1 MGNILNL
8 VFSEFDSNGEPRP
21 NLDFLNKH
29 LGGKYLIYPHI
40 FLRLGY
46 INLVIKK
53 CNLNEVT
60 TDENFY
66 YVIDHT
72 CKYENLFCTTHWNIP
87 NDVEEL
93 VRTKNLKIIFINEHE
108 SFVKVDN
115 EIEKLDNLITKKQ
128 LKHDNFYII
137 NNNSYLYD
145 IKDKLKTKIN
155 VFKINF
161 LLQLVSAHL
170 NVKPTID
177 DIILD
182 KKFIFLCQ
190 NRRPK
195 SHRLLLLTYLD
206 CIGFL
211 DSELIDWSLTYG
223 KYNDYELEMHVF
235 DNEISTLRDELIKSY
250 KKITFKPKLCYFEG
264 DESWFNKVDDYS
276 QCDHLSIKTFQE
288 SYINIVTESHY
299 DVLDVHITEK
309 TFKPFYYFQI
319 PIFLASYHHVKKVK
333 EEYDLFLFD
342 DLIDHSYDNEPDDSK
357 RFNMVF
363 NELKR
368 LSLMK
373 DEIKNYYVSN
383 LEKIIKNYEFIENY
397 KEKNTIGNFF
407 NSLSNKIKKLI

>member
-8 VFSEFDSNGEPRP
+8 VFSKFDTDGNPLP
-21 NLDFLNKH
+21 NLDFMNEH
-29 LGGKYLIYPHI
+29 LGGQYLIYPHI
-40 FLRLGY
+40 FLKLGY
-46 INLVIKK
+46 KNLEIKK
-53 CNLNEVT
+53 CTLDEVT
-60 TDENFY
+60 NKENFY

-72 CKYENLFCTTHWNIP
+72 CKYENIFNPTYWEIP
-87 NDVEEL
+87 DNVERL
-93 VRTKNLKIIFINEHE
+93 IKSKNLKIIFINEHE
-108 SFVKVDN
+108 SFVKVEN

-128 LKHDNFYII
+128 LNHNNFYII
-137 NNNSYLYD
+137 NNNSYLHD

-170 NVKPTID
+170 NVKPTIN

-182 KKFIFLCQ
+182 KKFLFLCQ

-211 DSELIDWSLTYG
+211 NTGLIDWSLTYG
-223 KYNDYELEMHVF
+223 KYNDYELEMHTF

-250 KKITFKPKLCYFEG
+250 EKITSKPKLCYFEG
-264 DESWFNKVDDYS
+264 NESWFNEIDNYS
-276 QCDHLSIKTFQE
+276 QCDHINIKTFQE

-299 DVLDVHITEK
+299 DILDIHITEK

-319 PIFLASYHHVKKVK
+319 PIFFASYNHIKKIK

-342 DLIDHSYDNEPDDSK
+342 DLINHSYDNEPDDSK
-357 RFNMVF
+357 RFQMVV

-373 DEIKNYYVSN
+373 NEIKNYYEFN
-383 LEKIIKNYEFIENY
+383 LDKIKKNHEFIENY
-397 KEKNTIGNFF
+397 KEKNTLGNFF
-407 NSLSNKIKKLI
+407 ISLTKPKKII

>member
-8 VFSEFDSNGEPRP
+8 VFSKFDSNGTPIP
-21 NLDFLNKH
+21 NLDFLNEH
-29 LGGKYLIYPHI
+29 FGGEYLIFPHI
-40 FLRLGY
+40 FLNLGY
-46 INLVIKK
+46 R
-53 CNLNEVT
+53 NLNIRKCTLDDVT
-60 TDENFY
+60 TFENFY

-72 CKYENLFCTTHWNIP
+72 CKYENIFYLNHWAIP

-108 SFVKVDN
+108 SFVKVGN
-115 EIEKLDNLITKKQ
+115 EVKRLDDLITKKQ

-145 IKDKLKTKIN
+145 IKNELKTKIN

-182 KKFIFLCQ
+182 KQFIFLCQ

-211 DSELIDWSLTYG
+211 DSGLVDWSLTYG

-235 DNEISTLRDELIKSY
+235 DNEINTLRDELIKSY
-250 KKITFKPKLCYFEG
+250 QKITSKPKLCYFEG
-264 DESWFNKVDDYS
+264 EESWFENVDGYS
-276 QCDHLSIKTFQE
+276 QCDHISIKTFQE
-288 SYINIVTESHY
+288 SYINIITESHY
-299 DVLDVHITEK
+299 DITDVHITEK
-309 TFKPFYYFQI
+309 TFKPFYYFQL
-319 PIFLASYHHVKKVK
+319 PIFFASYHHIKKLK

-342 DLIDHSYDNEPDDSK
+342 DLINHSYDNEPDDSK
-357 RFNMVF
+357 RFLMVVD
-363 NELKR
+363 EIKR
-368 LSLMK
+368 LSTIV
-373 DEIKNYYVSN
+373 DVVKNYYKN
-383 LEKIIKNYEFIENY
+383 NIDKLIKNHEFIVNY

-407 NSLSNKIKKLI
+407 NSLTKTKKLI

>member
-8 VFSEFDSNGEPRP
+8 VFSEFDTNGDPIP

-29 LGGKYLIYPHI
+29 LGGKYLIHPHI
-40 FLRLGY
+40 FLSLGY

-72 CKYENLFCTTHWNIP
+72 CKYENLFYTTHWNIP
-87 NDVEEL
+87 DDVEEL

-108 SFVKVDN
+108 SFVKVNN
-115 EIEKLDNLITKKQ
+115 EIEKLDDLITKKQ

-250 KKITFKPKLCYFEG
+250 KKITSKPKLCYFEG
-264 DESWFNKVDDYS
+264 DESWFNKVDNYS
-276 QCDHLSIKTFQE
+276 QCDHISIKTFQE

-299 DVLDVHITEK
+299 DILDVHITEK

-319 PIFLASYHHVKKVK
+319 PIFFASYHHVKKVK

-357 RFNMVF
+357 RFNMVI

-368 LSLMK
+368 LLLMK

-383 LEKIIKNYEFIENY
+383 LEKIIKNYEFIEKY

-407 NSLSNKIKKLI
+407 NSLSKIKKLI

>member
-8 VFSEFDSNGEPRP
+8 VFSKFDSNGTPIP
-21 NLDFLNKH
+21 NLNFLNEH
-29 LGGKYLIYPHI
+29 LDGNYLIFPHI
-40 FLRLGY
+40 FLNLGY
-46 INLVIKK
+46 RNLEIRK
-53 CNLNEVT
+53 CQLNEVT
-60 TDENFY
+60 IDENFY

-72 CKYENLFCTTHWNIP
+72 CKYENLFHITDWVIP

-108 SFVKVDN
+108 SFVKVGN
-115 EIEKLDNLITKKQ
+115 EIEKLDDLITKKQ

-250 KKITFKPKLCYFEG
+250 KKITSKPKLCYFEG

-276 QCDHLSIKTFQE
+276 QCDHISIKTFQE

-299 DVLDVHITEK
+299 DILDVHITEK

-319 PIFLASYHHVKKVK
+319 PIFFASYHHVKKVK

-357 RFNMVF
+357 RFNMVI

-368 LSLMK
+368 LLLMK

-407 NSLSNKIKKLI
+407 NSLSKIKKLI